1 MELNEHETPVAT
13 RERVLRILGMTRRP
27 MRWSELTNALG
38 LLSSEV
44 RTACEWLM
52 DHGYIA
58 PTRLA
63 NGALRSVE
71 ALWTLG
77 DRGIEW
83 ARANGALQA
92 SPA

>member
-1 MELNEHETPVAT
+1 MDLEHETIVYV
-13 RERVLRILGMTRRP
+13 RERVLRVLGMTRRP

-38 LLSSEV
+38 LVSNEV

-63 NGALRSVE
+63 SGAVRSVE

-77 DRGIEW
+77 DRGIAW
-83 ARANGALQA
+83 ARAHGALQA
-92 SPA
+92 TPA